1 MQRLVV
7 GISGASGAI
16 YGLRLLEELRRH
28 PSVETHLVISRPAE
42 RTIAAE
48 TDYPLDAVR
57 SLASCCHAVDDIGAP
72 IASGSFATMGMVV
85 MPCSIRSASAIACC
99 LGDNLLLRAADV
111 TLKEARKLLLVV
123 RESPLHAGHLENLLS
138 LARMGV
144 IILPPVPAFYSRPK
158 SIEDIV
164 DQTVGR
170 VLDHFGLPH
179 RLYREWGS
187 PPAGL
192 PR

>member
-28 PSVETHLVISRPAE
+28 PSVETHLVLSRPAE
-42 RTIAAE
+42 RTIAEE
-48 TDYPLDAVR
+48 TDYLLDAVR
-57 SLASCCHAVDDIGAP
+57 SLACCSYAVDDIGAP
-72 IASGSFATMGMVV
+72 IASGSFATMGMIVI
-85 MPCSIRSASAIACC
+85 PCSMRSASAIAH
-99 LGDNLLLRAADV
+99 GMADNLLLRAADV
-111 TLKEARKLLLVV
+111 TLKEARRLLLVV

-144 IILPPVPAFYSRPK
+144 IIQPPVPAFYSRPQ
-158 SIEDIV
+158 SIGEIV

-170 VLDHFGLPH
+170 VLDRFGLPH

-187 PPAGL
+187 PRADL
-192 PR
+192 PQ